1 MSLWYLPQK
10 LFYSILGFITFGC
23 ESACD
28 FPFYHMCPF
37 FAHESN
43 ALLFTFTWDK
53 QRRMIGLGP
62 TLSDAAKLLHRVSI
76 TDFISAHVQKF
87 QKPPCLSGLLWTFP
101 SPQTTLASRWGQKM
115 PHSVSI
121 CELRRLSF
129 QVSCLI
135 LVQGNLYR

>member
-1 MSLWYLPQK
+1 M
-10 LFYSILGFITFGC
+10 GFITFGC

-76 TDFISAHVQKF
+76 TDFISAHVSEISK
-87 QKPPCLSGLLWTFP
+87 
-101 SPQTTLASRWGQKM
+101 TTL
-115 PHSVSI
+115 SVRPI
-121 CELRRLSF
+121 VDLSKSTDNF
-129 QVSCLI
+129 
-135 LVQGNLYR
+135 G